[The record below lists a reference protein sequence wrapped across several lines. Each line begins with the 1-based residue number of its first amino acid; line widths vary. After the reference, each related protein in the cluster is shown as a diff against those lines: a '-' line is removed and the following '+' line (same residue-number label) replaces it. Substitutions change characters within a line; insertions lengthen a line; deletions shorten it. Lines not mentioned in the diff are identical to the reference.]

1 MSKLEVLLP
10 KKKKTFVFTLSDLF
24 SRTQQKFEKSFECG
38 TFGKRC
44 LTHGI
49 GAIAITLNEKS

>member
-10 KKKKTFVFTLSDLF
+10 KIKNKKTFIFPLSDLF
-24 SRTQQKFEKSFECG
+24 SKPQQKFEKSFECG

-44 LTHGI
+44 LT
-49 GAIAITLNEKS
+49 